1 MIRRH
6 TLQALK
12 VQPIHPVCSIHHTSL
27 HHAVKIEIRLYL
39 LVADVQQLLLHL
51 CRVVE
56 TVVRLQPEVLALSL
70 LRILLNG
77 ARLRIRLRRI
87 LRYQLLQEVVHILG
101 ILRHRLLERKISIRV
116 IPHQL
121 SLLSPQLRYLHH
133 QRESVVPLTSAV
145 GTMNARL
152 IHPSAQL
159 PVLQA
164 RQYRLLSGVY
174 YHDAIFRLAA
184 TALSIL
190 LALRYVSLAQ
200 TSQLSLALHPYH
212 RIVGSL
218 RQQVAPVLLQFRNP

>member
-12 VQPIHPVCSIHHTSL
+12 VQSIHPVRSIHHTPL
-27 HHAVKIEIRLYL
+27 HYAVKIEIRLYL

-101 ILRHRLLERKISIRV
+101 ILRHRLLERKIGIRV

-133 QRESVVPLTSAV
+133 
-145 GTMNARL
+145 
-152 IHPSAQL
+152 
-159 PVLQA
+159 
-164 RQYRLLSGVY
+164 
-174 YHDAIFRLAA
+174 
-184 TALSIL
+184 
-190 LALRYVSLAQ
+190 
-200 TSQLSLALHPYH
+200 
-212 RIVGSL
+212 
-218 RQQVAPVLLQFRNP
+218 